1 MTKLYNNEWEYAVEQ
16 IAKTIHELE
25 MYDPLMKMKLLYTF
39 AKIYQTEEHLDNV
52 CLVLDRN
59 NNEKKHI
66 L

>member
-25 MYDPLMKMKLLYTF
+25 IYDPLIKAKLIYTF
-39 AKIYQTEEHLDNV
+39 VKIYQTEAHLDNV
-52 CLVLDRN
+52 CLVLN
-59 NNEKKHI
+59 KANNEKKHI